1 MADSCFRLTSWRF
14 RATFSRTVSAL
25 LPHRVAVIGASGYGG
40 LQTVR
45 LIQAHPQLRVTF
57 LGGHGS
63 VGNHWR
69 KLAPFLETGPDLHV
83 APPDPDAIAAAADLV
98 VLSLPN
104 GRASTLAPALLERG
118 LRVVD
123 LSADYRFADLED
135 WRQVYGRQV
144 TVERADADLC
154 GEAVYGLPEFNRQ
167 AIITARLVACPGCFP
182 TTSLLALLP
191 LLQGDLILTKGIII
205 DAKTGTSG
213 GGREARQHLLL
224 AEAGEAVAP
233 YGVEGHRHT
242 REMEIQ
248 ATTLGRSRPL
258 RLQFTPH
265 LLPMVRGLL
274 ATVYGQLRSP
284 DCPAAQLASRFR
296 DTYRDHPCVDVLPVG
311 VYPSTKWVRQTN
323 RTLLSVATNP
333 HTGQVVVMAALD
345 NLLKGQAGQAVQC
358 LNLMLGLPEATGLPL
373 EPFYP

>member
-1 MADSCFRLTSWRF
+1 M
-14 RATFSRTVSAL
+14 SAL
-25 LPHRVAVIGASGYGG
+25 PPHRVAVIGASGYGG

-45 LIQAHPQLRVTF
+45 LIHSHPHLHVTF

-63 VGNHWR
+63 VGSHWR
-69 KLAPFLETGPDLHV
+69 ELAPFLETGPDLHV
-83 APPDPDAIAAAADLV
+83 AQPDPGAIAAAADLV

-104 GRASTLAPALLERG
+104 GRASTLVPSLLERG

-123 LSADYRFADLED
+123 LSADYRFTHLED
-135 WRQVYGRQV
+135 WRQVYGDHV
-144 TVERADADLC
+144 AVERTDTSLC
-154 GEAVYGLPEFNRQ
+154 EKAVYGLPEFNRQ
-167 AIITARLVACPGCFP
+167 AITTARLVACPGCFP

-191 LLQGDLILTKGIII
+191 LLQGGLILPEGIII

-242 REMEIQ
+242 REIEIQ
-248 ATTLGRSRPL
+248 AATLGESGPI

-274 ATVYGQLRSP
+274 ATVYGQLSQP
-284 DCPAAQLASRFR
+284 GCSTTQLASHFV
-296 DTYRDHPCVDVLPVG
+296 DMYRDHPCVDVLPVG

-323 RTLLSVATNP
+323 RALLSVATNS
-333 HTGQVVVMAALD
+333 HTGQVIVMAVLD

-358 LNLMLGLPEATGLPL
+358 LNIMLGFPDAMGLPL
-373 EPFYP
+373 SPFYP

>member
-1 MADSCFRLTSWRF
+1 M
-14 RATFSRTVSAL
+14 
-25 LPHRVAVIGASGYGG
+25 
-40 LQTVR
+40 R
-45 LIQAHPQLRVTF
+45 LIHSHPRLRVTF

-63 VGNHWR
+63 VGRHWR
-69 KLAPFLETGPDLHV
+69 ELAPFLEAGPDLQV
-83 APPDPDAIAAAADLV
+83 AQPEPDTIAAAADLV

-104 GRASTLAPALLERG
+104 GRASTLVPGLLERG

-123 LSADYRFADLED
+123 LSADYRFAHLED
-135 WRQVYGRQV
+135 WRQVYGDHGAA
-144 TVERADADLC
+144 ERADAGLC
-154 GEAVYGLPEFNRQ
+154 AEAVYGLPEFNRQ
-167 AIITARLVACPGCFP
+167 AITTARLVACPGCFP
-182 TTSLLALLP
+182 TASLLALLP
-191 LLQGDLILTKGIII
+191 LLQQGLIRPEGIII

-242 REMEIQ
+242 REIESQ
-248 ATTLGRSRPL
+248 ATTLGGSGPIC
-258 RLQFTPH
+258 LQFTPH

-274 ATVYGQLRSP
+274 ATVYGQPGSP
-284 DCPAAQLASRFR
+284 GCSAAPLASHLL

-323 RTLLSVATNP
+323 RALLSVATNP
-333 HTGQVVVMAALD
+333 RTGQVIVMAALD

-358 LNLMLGLPEATGLPL
+358 LNVMLGFPDAMGLPL
-373 EPFYP
+373 QPFYP

>member
-1 MADSCFRLTSWRF
+1 M
-14 RATFSRTVSAL
+14 SAL
-25 LPHRVAVIGASGYGG
+25 PPHRVAVIGASGYGG

-45 LIQAHPQLRVTF
+45 LIHSHPHLHVTF

-63 VGNHWR
+63 VGSHWR
-69 KLAPFLETGPDLHV
+69 ELAPFLETGPDLHV
-83 APPDPDAIAAAADLV
+83 AQPDPDAIAAAADLV

-104 GRASTLAPALLERG
+104 GRASTLVPSLLERG

-123 LSADYRFADLED
+123 LSADYRFTHLED
-135 WRQVYGRQV
+135 WCQVYGDHV
-144 TVERADADLC
+144 AVERTDNSLC
-154 GEAVYGLPEFNRQ
+154 EKAVYGLPEFNHQ
-167 AIITARLVACPGCFP
+167 AITTARLVACPGCFP

-191 LLQGDLILTKGIII
+191 LLQGGLILPEGIII

-242 REMEIQ
+242 REIEIQ
-248 ATTLGRSRPL
+248 AATLGGSCPI

-274 ATVYGQLRSP
+274 ATVYGQLSQP
-284 DCPAAQLASRFR
+284 GCSTTQLASHFV

-323 RTLLSVATNP
+323 RALISVATNP
-333 HTGQVVVMAALD
+333 HTGQVIVMAALD

-358 LNLMLGLPEATGLPL
+358 LNIMLGFPDAMGLPL
-373 EPFYP
+373 SPFYP

>member
-1 MADSCFRLTSWRF
+1 M
-14 RATFSRTVSAL
+14 
-25 LPHRVAVIGASGYGG
+25 
-40 LQTVR
+40 R
-45 LIQAHPQLRVTF
+45 LIHSHPRLRVTF

-63 VGNHWR
+63 VGKHWR
-69 KLAPFLETGPDLHV
+69 ELAPFFEAGVDLHV
-83 APPDPDAIAAAADLV
+83 APPDPDSIAAAADLV

-104 GRASTLAPALLERG
+104 GQASTLVPALLERD

-123 LSADYRFADLED
+123 LSADYRFAHLEQ
-135 WRQVYGRQV
+135 WRQAYGNHV
-144 TVERADADLC
+144 AVERADAGLC

-167 AIITARLVACPGCFP
+167 AITMARLVACPGCFP

-191 LLQGDLILTKGIII
+191 LLQGGLIAPEGIVI

-242 REMEIQ
+242 REIELQ
-248 ATTLGRSRPL
+248 ATALGRSRPL

-274 ATVYGQLRSP
+274 ATVYGQLTPPAPS
-284 DCPAAQLASRFR
+284 AAQLTSHFL
-296 DTYRDHPCVDVLPVG
+296 DTYRDQPCVQVLPVG
-311 VYPSTKWVRQTN
+311 VYPSTKWVSRTN
-323 RTLLSVATNP
+323 RALLSVATNP
-333 HTGQVVVMAALD
+333 HTGQVIVMAALD

-358 LNLMLGLPEATGLPL
+358 LNIMLGLPDAMGLPL
-373 EPFYP
+373 DPLYP

>member
-1 MADSCFRLTSWRF
+1 M
-14 RATFSRTVSAL
+14 
-25 LPHRVAVIGASGYGG
+25 IGASGYGG

-45 LIQAHPQLRVTF
+45 LIHSHPQLGVTF

-63 VGNHWR
+63 VGSHWR
-69 KLAPFLETGPDLHV
+69 ELAPFLETGPDLHV
-83 APPDPDAIAAAADLV
+83 AQPDPDAIAAAADLV

-123 LSADYRFADLED
+123 LSADYRFADLKD

-167 AIITARLVACPGCFP
+167 AIATAGLVACPGCFP

-191 LLQGDLILTKGIII
+191 LLQGGLILPEGIVI

-242 REMEIQ
+242 REIEIQ
-248 ATTLGRSRPL
+248 ATTLAKSRPI

-274 ATVYGQLRSP
+274 ATVYGQLSSP
-284 DCPAAQLASRFR
+284 SCSATQLARHFL

-311 VYPSTKWVRQTN
+311 IYPSTKWVHQTN
-323 RTLLSVATNP
+323 RALLSVATNP
-333 HTGQVVVMAALD
+333 HTGQVIVMAALD

>member
-1 MADSCFRLTSWRF
+1 M
-14 RATFSRTVSAL
+14 SAL
-25 LPHRVAVIGASGYGG
+25 PPHRVAVIGASGYGG

-45 LIQAHPQLRVTF
+45 LIHSHPHLCVTF

-63 VGNHWR
+63 VGSHWR
-69 KLAPFLETGPDLHV
+69 ELAPFLERGPDLQV
-83 APPDPDAIAAAADLV
+83 AEPDPDAIAAAADLV

-104 GRASTLAPALLERG
+104 GRASTLTPALLERG

-123 LSADYRFADLED
+123 LSADYRFARLED
-135 WRQVYGRQV
+135 WRQVYGHHGA
-144 TVERADADLC
+144 VERADAGLC
-154 GEAVYGLPEFNRQ
+154 KEAAYGLPEFNRQ
-167 AIITARLVACPGCFP
+167 AIATARLVACPGCFP
-182 TTSLLALLP
+182 TASLLALLP
-191 LLQGDLILTKGIII
+191 LLQSGLIRPEGIVI

-224 AEAGEAVAP
+224 AEAGEALAP

-242 REMEIQ
+242 REMEVQ
-248 ATTLGRSRPL
+248 ATTLGRSRPI

-274 ATVYGQLRSP
+274 ATVYGQLNPSGYSTT
-284 DCPAAQLASRFR
+284 QLTSHLL
-296 DTYRDHPCVDVLPVG
+296 DTYRDHPCVEVLPVG

-323 RTLLSVATNP
+323 RALLSVATNP
-333 HTGQVVVMAALD
+333 HTGQVIVMAALD

-358 LNLMLGLPEATGLPL
+358 LNIMLGFPDAMGLPL
-373 EPFYP
+373 DPFYP

>member
-1 MADSCFRLTSWRF
+1 M
-14 RATFSRTVSAL
+14 
-25 LPHRVAVIGASGYGG
+25 IGASGYGG

-45 LIQAHPQLRVTF
+45 LLHTHPRLRVTF

-63 VGNHWR
+63 VGSHWR
-69 KLAPFLETGPDLHV
+69 ELAPFLDTGPDLHV
-83 APPDPDAIAAAADLV
+83 AQPDPDVIAAAADLV

-104 GRASTLAPALLERG
+104 GRAGTLAPALLERG

-123 LSADYRFADLED
+123 LSADYRFAHLED
-135 WRQVYGRQV
+135 WRQIYGGHGGA
-144 TVERADADLC
+144 VERTDAGLC
-154 GEAVYGLPEFNRQ
+154 AEAVYGLPEFNHR
-167 AIITARLVACPGCFP
+167 AIATARLVACPGCFP

-191 LLQGDLILTKGIII
+191 LLQEGLILSEGIVI

-242 REMEIQ
+242 REIEIQ
-248 ATTLGRSRPL
+248 ATTLGRSLPV

-274 ATVYGQLRSP
+274 ATVYGQLHAP
-284 DCPAAQLASRFR
+284 DCSAAQLTSHFL

-323 RTLLSVATNP
+323 RALLSVATNP
-333 HTGQVVVMAALD
+333 HTGQVIVMAALD

-358 LNLMLGLPEATGLPL
+358 LNIMLGLPDSTGLPL

>member
-1 MADSCFRLTSWRF
+1 M
-14 RATFSRTVSAL
+14 VSAL
-25 LPHRVAVIGASGYGG
+25 LLHRVAVIGASGYGG

-45 LIQAHPQLRVTF
+45 LIQSHPRLRVTF

-63 VGNHWR
+63 VGRHWR
-69 KLAPFLETGPDLHV
+69 ELAPFLDPGPDLRV
-83 APPDPDAIAAAADLV
+83 AQPDPDAIAAAADLV

-104 GRASTLAPALLERG
+104 GRASTMAPALLERG

-123 LSADYRFADLED
+123 LSADYRFPRLED
-135 WRQVYGRQV
+135 WRQVYGGA
-144 TVERADADLC
+144 ERADARLC

-167 AIITARLVACPGCFP
+167 AIATARLVACPGCFP

-191 LLQGDLILTKGIII
+191 LLQAGLILPEGIII

-248 ATTLGRSRPL
+248 AATLGRARPL

-274 ATVYGQLRSP
+274 ATVYGQLAPPGCS
-284 DCPAAQLASRFR
+284 AAHITSHFL
-296 DTYRDHPCVDVLPVG
+296 DTYRHQPCVEVLPVG

-323 RTLLSVATNP
+323 RALLSVATNP
-333 HTGQVVVMAALD
+333 HTGQVIVMAALD

-358 LNLMLGLPEATGLPL
+358 LNIMLDLPESTGLPL
-373 EPFYP
+373 TPFYP

>member
-1 MADSCFRLTSWRF
+1 MSS
-14 RATFSRTVSAL
+14 L
-25 LPHRVAVIGASGYGG
+25 LLHRVAVIGASGYGG

-45 LIQAHPQLRVTF
+45 LIHSHPHLRVTF

-63 VGNHWR
+63 VGSHWR
-69 KLAPFLETGPDLHV
+69 ELAPFLEAGPDLHV
-83 APPDPDAIAAAADLV
+83 AQPDPDTIAAAADLV

-118 LRVVD
+118 LRMVD
-123 LSADYRFADLED
+123 LSADYRFARLEE
-135 WRQVYGRQV
+135 WRQVYGGRGA
-144 TVERADADLC
+144 VERADAGLC
-154 GEAVYGLPEFNRQ
+154 GEAVYGLPEFNRP
-167 AIITARLVACPGCFP
+167 AITTARLVACPGCFP

-191 LLQGDLILTKGIII
+191 LLKEGLILPEGIII

-242 REMEIQ
+242 REIEIQ
-248 ATTLGRSRPL
+248 AATLGRSRPV

-323 RTLLSVATNP
+323 RALLSVATNP
-333 HTGQVVVMAALD
+333 HTGQVIVMAALD

-358 LNLMLGLPEATGLPL
+358 LNIMLGLPESTGLPL
-373 EPFYP
+373 DPFYP